1 MQTPP
6 RPFDSGPAMT
16 AHPVVRGSAETGRFA
31 AAAAEELVAM
41 QAFVALLERER
52 GALGSGSADAL
63 PALTAEKTDLITILS
78 RCAEQR
84 AQLLGEA
91 GVRSDATGVRQLLGT
106 DRDAQG
112 IWNNLLDVARRAAEL
127 NAGNGYLVNQN
138 LTRLDRA
145 LDTISGSDRGF
156 YSTEGLS
163 AHRRA
168 GSSRS
173 LALG

>member
-6 RPFDSGPAMT
+6 RPFASGSTIPCS
-16 AHPVVRGSAETGRFA
+16 GFA

-41 QAFVALLERER
+41 RAFVTLLERER
-52 GALGSGSADAL
+52 GVLGEGAADAL
-63 PALTAEKTDLITILS
+63 PALTAEKSDLMNILS

-84 AQLLGEA
+84 AQMLGQA
-91 GVRSDATGVRQLLGT
+91 GVRTDASGVRQLLAA
-106 DRDAQG
+106 DSQAQG
-112 IWNNLLDVARRAAEL
+112 IWNNLLDVARRAADL
-127 NAGNGYLVNQN
+127 NAGNGYLMSQN
-138 LTRLDRA
+138 LARLDRA
-145 LDTISGSDRGF
+145 LDTISGGDRGF
-156 YSTEGLS
+156 YSTEGL